1 MLTISDRQANSTCAG
16 AYHRLGIDT
25 DTELT
30 DVLGR
35 PLKLCQGTP
44 IQGVLA

>member
-1 MLTISDRQANSTCAG
+1 LVKATCVSA
-16 AYHRLGIDT
+16 ADCLGIAT

-30 DVLGR
+30 DALGR